1 LVGVQ
6 ESASSVAHGDFFSG
20 EFPVLV
26 RIPLG
31 HLFVPSGIAVFGFVD
46 PPVVVSV
53 VATHA
58 FVGVAKVLV
67 FDFRRWGFARCAE
80 AWDWDAIDFH
90 AKAWNQ

>member
-1 LVGVQ
+1 LVGVH
-6 ESASSVAHGDFFSG
+6 ETASSVAHGDFFSG
-20 EFPVLV
+20 EFPILV

-31 HLFVPSGIAVFGFVD
+31 HLFVPSGFAVFGFVD

-53 VATHA
+53 IATHA

-67 FDFRRWGFARCAE
+67 FDFRRWSFAGRAE
-80 AWDWDAIDFH
+80 AWDWDSIDFH

>member
-1 LVGVQ
+1 LVGIQ
-6 ESASSVAHGDFFSG
+6 ETASSIAHGDFFSG
-20 EFPVLV
+20 EFPILV

-67 FDFRRWGFARCAE
+67 FDFRRWGFARSAE
-80 AWDWDAIDFH
+80 AWDWDAIETFT
-90 AKAWNQ
+90 Q